1 MPAGEWRAIYVHPNK
16 DGKYTMPLIGFAL
29 IDDDGDGNRDIAGFD
44 LEDGTINFVD
54 EDESFEGYSYGGLKN
69 EADPYA

>member
-1 MPAGEWRAIYVHPNK
+1 L
-16 DGKYTMPLIGFAL
+16 PLIGFAL